1 MALFVGILLIAIAGL
16 TIGIV
21 FYFVLQEK
29 HEHYEHFIPPPK
41 VTATDVPVE
50 NIVSDEPSS

>member
-1 MALFVGILLIAIAGL
+1 MALFVGILLVAIAGL

-29 HEHYEHFIPPPK
+29 HEHYEHFTPPPK
-41 VTATDVPVE
+41 APAAEAIVEVNPDDV
-50 NIVSDEPSS
+50 

>member
-1 MALFVGILLIAIAGL
+1 MALFVGILLVAIAGL

-21 FYFVLQEK
+21 FYYVLQEK

-41 VTATDVPVE
+41 APAAEALVETTA
-50 NIVSDEPSS
+50 SDEA